1 MSGPDPSSTAGGRNL
16 NGADAGSQAF
26 FDNTGAVAG
35 TFVAVGLV
43 AAGVIVGLG
52 FFFLRRKRRRQLD
65 EDIRVA
71 AGGAGDGGAGINRF
85 EDDDEDD
92 DSFDRMA
99 GGSEGHLSSNYM
111 SSYGTVPLT
120 AAAAAGAGLATRR
133 SSGGGT
139 TDWGP
144 HPGAGASRPSHD
156 LGHSPAQSQGSI
168 LPPVGGVGAGGYGY
182 GPPLPPQASYGAYGG
197 GATSHEGVLHD
208 NWAEYVDGAGAGA
221 GTYGA
226 GSAEGGSHEG
236 FGASLFLSLFLA
248 LGDVRI
254 LT

>member
-1 MSGPDPSSTAGGRNL
+1 VSGPDPSSTAGGRNL